1 MKRFSVALALL
12 FIAAVSAGAQTQV
25 RERRLSAGGNVPAAE
40 QPAARNRV
48 VGDSNQS
55 NHSTSSPKP
64 PATSGAIAPQETT
77 KPVWGDA
84 SVPVKSTSGMQLL
97 PPATYAPA
105 QSRFLKPT
113 SLAVNNTS
121 ADTTVRAPEPAPAPA
136 GTNSIAGAM
145 YRVGI
150 GDVLDIRLVN
160 VSTRESTL
168 FTVLKDGDVEYPLLS
183 QPMTVAGLTTDEI
196 ARRLSGEIKVIK
208 DARIIVSVRDFASHA
223 VLITGLVENPGRKVL
238 RREVMPLY
246 AMLAEALPRPEATGV
261 SLVRNG
267 RETHLSLSNNQDM
280 ATLVM
285 SGDAIKVSAAAKQF
299 VYLGGDV
306 VSGGEREFREGMTLT
321 QAILTAGGAR
331 DAKCKVRIARRGANG
346 FLANQEYSLSAI
358 VEGKAA
364 DPLVQAGDRIEVQ
377 RGVW

>member
-1 MKRFSVALALL
+1 
-12 FIAAVSAGAQTQV
+12 
-25 RERRLSAGGNVPAAE
+25 
-40 QPAARNRV
+40 
-48 VGDSNQS
+48 
-55 NHSTSSPKP
+55 
-64 PATSGAIAPQETT
+64 
-77 KPVWGDA
+77 
-84 SVPVKSTSGMQLL
+84 
-97 PPATYAPA
+97 
-105 QSRFLKPT
+105 
-113 SLAVNNTS
+113 
-121 ADTTVRAPEPAPAPA
+121 
-136 GTNSIAGAM
+136 M

-168 FTVLKDGDVEYPLLS
+168 FTVLKDGGVEYPLLS
-183 QPMTVAGLTTDEI
+183 RPMVVAGLTTDEI

-208 DARIIVSVRDFASHA
+208 DARIVVSVRDFASHG
-223 VLITGLVENPGRKVL
+223 VVITGLVENPGRKVL

-246 AMLAEALPRPEATGV
+246 AILAEALPRPEATGV

-267 RETHLSLSNNQDM
+267 SETNLSLANNQDM

-285 SGDAIKVSAAAKQF
+285 SGDAIKVSGAAKQF

-306 VSGGEREFREGMTLT
+306 VSGGEKEFREGMTLT

-331 DAKCKVRIARRGANG
+331 EAKCKVRIARRGANG
-346 FLANQEYSLSAI
+346 FLANQEYSLPAI

-364 DPLVQAGDRIEVQ
+364 DPLLQAGDRIEVQ